1 MPIKLVK
8 LSVWPEASA
17 VANSLNGLPAVVS
30 RCHSPEKQ
38 KVSILGQMA
47 FGDLLLHQTDR
58 QIDGQL

>member
-1 MPIKLVK
+1 MLK

-17 VANSLNGLPAVVS
+17 VANSLNGLPAVAS

-47 FGDLLLHQTDR
+47 FSDLPLHQTDR
-58 QIDGQL
+58 QTDGQL